1 MGEEKREPAQVSR
14 VGQRNRKSMKANTGY
29 IDRRTFLRGAGAAI
43 ALPFLESIA
52 LPHHL
57 RAADGMAREPMRML
71 CVGLNYGLYPGDFF
85 PEESGRNYQLSK
97 LLQPLAGLRDDFT
110 VFSQL
115 DHPGVKGGHE
125 AVHTFLS
132 GVLSK
137 HGKGRPEGNITLD
150 QKAAEFV
157 GSDTRYPSLQIGIGG
172 GSISWTRNNVE
183 IPPITRLETMFDAL
197 FLETS
202 ESKRKR
208 LSDSNKLNASIL
220 DIVGEDAVALK
231 KRISRN
237 DVEKLDEYF
246 TSIREVEKRLTQSE
260 AWLRRPKPKTE
271 YQLPRPLPDDFY
283 GEVPVFYELM
293 KLALQTDSTRIV
305 TCGIDGWSGDSGLPG
320 VTQGYHFLTHHG
332 HDESRLAQLSIIE
345 TFHTTA
351 FANFLEDLRRTQ
363 ISNDA
368 SLLDKTMVL
377 FGSGMG
383 NASSHSNR
391 DLPLIL
397 AGGGFNHGENKKY
410 PKISGRQTPACNL
423 YVSMLQ
429 RFGLEVDQFGTSTGA
444 LDGFS

>member
-1 MGEEKREPAQVSR
+1 
-14 VGQRNRKSMKANTGY
+14 
-29 IDRRTFLRGAGAAI
+29 
-43 ALPFLESIA
+43 
-52 LPHHL
+52 
-57 RAADGMAREPMRML
+57 
-71 CVGLNYGLYPGDFF
+71 
-85 PEESGRNYQLSK
+85 
-97 LLQPLAGLRDDFT
+97 
-110 VFSQL
+110 
-115 DHPGVKGGHE
+115 
-125 AVHTFLS
+125 
-132 GVLSK
+132 
-137 HGKGRPEGNITLD
+137 
-150 QKAAEFV
+150 
-157 GSDTRYPSLQIGIGG
+157 
-172 GSISWTRNNVE
+172 
-183 IPPITRLETMFDAL
+183 MFDAL
-197 FLETS
+197 FLETP

-260 AWLRRPKPKTE
+260 AWLRRPKPKTD

-305 TCGIDGWSGDSGLPG
+305 TCGIDGWSGESGLPG

-351 FANFLEDLRRTQ
+351 FASFLEGLKRTQ

-397 AGGGFNHGENKKY
+397 AGGGFNHGEHKKY
-410 PKISGRQTPACNL
+410 PKTTGRQTPACNL

-429 RFGLEVDQFGTSTGA
+429 RFGLEVEQFGTSTGS